1 MEVKKCVTFIIAIF
15 EGTGIYVKALQSLL
29 ELVPINFLSLENS
42 CNVDSAL
49 TVMEKKIFFK
59 GEKKNAELTFD
70 FWSWLPEPWDLIP
83 ATPVWYPWQS
93 ELESHL
99 HERIMISLYI

>member
-1 MEVKKCVTFIIAIF
+1 MEVKKCITFIIAIF

-42 CNVDSAL
+42 CNVDFAL

-59 GEKKNAELTFD
+59 GEKKM
-70 FWSWLPEPWDLIP
+70 
-83 ATPVWYPWQS
+83 QS
-93 ELESHL
+93 
-99 HERIMISLYI
+99 